1 VRQMREPRGACPR
14 TTGSRR
20 DEQPAAADRTPT
32 LPDLRHADGP
42 RSFPPRWTVGL
53 LLRDGLSLVRRLPPH
68 HSPRSNL
75 PVLAL
80 RALYQD
86 RSTHAPFPASDP
98 ERPALPA
105 LRRTPERRSRAAIET
120 VSAAEA
126 QMQTRTY
133 DETKWKLVP
142 LEPTKR
148 QMDVARPLIRLGNM
162 EEVRDIYIAMVAAA
176 EEPPQEA

>member
-1 VRQMREPRGACPR
+1 M
-14 TTGSRR
+14 
-20 DEQPAAADRTPT
+20 
-32 LPDLRHADGP
+32 
-42 RSFPPRWTVGL
+42 
-53 LLRDGLSLVRRLPPH
+53 
-68 HSPRSNL
+68 
-75 PVLAL
+75 LAL
-80 RALYQD
+80 RPLHQN
-86 RSTHAPFPASDP
+86 RSTHASFFSSDP

-105 LRRTPERRSRAAIET
+105 LRCAPERGSRAAIET